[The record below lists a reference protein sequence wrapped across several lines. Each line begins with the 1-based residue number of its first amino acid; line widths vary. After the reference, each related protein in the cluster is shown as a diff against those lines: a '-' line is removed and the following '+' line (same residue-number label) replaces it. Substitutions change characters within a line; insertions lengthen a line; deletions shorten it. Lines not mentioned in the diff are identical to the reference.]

1 MLPLLWPPNSPYLN
15 PVDQSVWEMLQDK
28 VYKTCMTNLDGLKH
42 RIRTEWAKLDHAVIA
57 ASVHHW
63 RRRLSRCVNAGGGH
77 FEHCFWFK
85 HCVFSNNVTITSSLR
100 SVMQVLMGHFTF
112 FQSHGIRIVR
122 MIRAKNYKKLSKFV
136 EVTATILSVPV
147 FRTRC
152 IWYLKGV
159 LVTETHM

>member
-1 MLPLLWPPNSPYLN
+1 
-15 PVDQSVWEMLQDK
+15 
-28 VYKTCMTNLDGLKH
+28 
-42 RIRTEWAKLDHAVIA
+42 
-57 ASVHHW
+57 
-63 RRRLSRCVNAGGGH
+63 
-77 FEHCFWFK
+77 
-85 HCVFSNNVTITSSLR
+85 
-100 SVMQVLMGHFTF
+100 MQVLMGHFTF